1 MGSGPGAA
9 WVRAIDCGSAIA
21 VTHSRGNVALEDGV
35 DVARVEVDDPGC
47 INPYYEGVPELGP
60 SVWKFSTSR
69 WPSGLGAVASAEKWW

>member
-1 MGSGPGAA
+1 M
-9 WVRAIDCGSAIA
+9 
-21 VTHSRGNVALEDGV
+21 